1 MHASKERIII
11 IYVYLK
17 IEIFMVLYM
26 YLVKDVLTFHH
37 MRENKTELF
46 WPTKDQYC
54 IHGTSHLQSIFR

>member
-17 IEIFMVLYM
+17 IEIFMVLYV

-46 WPTKDQYC
+46 
-54 IHGTSHLQSIFR
+54 